1 MEIVIE
7 QRRWMDI
14 VIEQWRSIGGSQNKR
29 RRGPGAE
36 TSLQQPQH
44 HSRRKLTLS
53 NVLFQFLLGVR
64 QGHVGEENAL

>member
-14 VIEQWRSIGGSQNKR
+14 VIEQWCSWEEAKQKKARK
-29 RRGPGAE
+29 GAE

-44 HSRRKLTLS
+44 HSQRKLTVS

-64 QGHVGEENAL
+64 RGHVGEENAL

>member
-1 MEIVIE
+1 MEIVFE

-14 VIEQWRSIGGSQNKR
+14 VIEQWCSLEEAKQKKARK
-29 RRGPGAE
+29 GAE

-44 HSRRKLTLS
+44 HSQRKLTLS

-64 QGHVGEENAL
+64 RGHVGKENAL